1 MPSEPDAASVP
12 TGDIVFFVGT
22 GRCGS
27 SLVHE
32 IVARHPD
39 VGFVS
44 NVDDRLPSL
53 GRLGD
58 RNNALYRRV
67 PERMTRKGR
76 PRFAP
81 SEAYRLLDRE
91 VSPVVSE
98 PFRDLVASDAT
109 PWLIERFRTFFLR
122 RMAAQDTRVFTH
134 KFTGW
139 PRVGFIRAA
148 FPEARIVH
156 VVRDGR
162 AVANSWLQMSW
173 WDGYLGPDRWRFG
186 PLPPHYRA
194 EWEASDRS
202 HVVLAGI
209 AWKLLLDAFDA
220 ARAEVPDSDWLE
232 LRYEDVLDA
241 PGESFARILDVC
253 RLDMDPTLQTYLAT
267 HAPTTGRRA
276 SFTRDLD
283 RSSLE
288 QLDASLAA
296 HLAAR
301 GYEVGLSASGA

>member
-1 MPSEPDAASVP
+1 MPSEATD
-12 TGDIVFFVGT
+12 DIVFFVGT

-27 SLVHE
+27 SFVHE

-44 NVDDRLPSL
+44 NVDDRLAAF
-53 GRLGD
+53 GRLGTH
-58 RNNALYRRV
+58 NNALYRRV
-67 PERMTRKGR
+67 PERLTRKGR
-76 PRFAP
+76 LRFAP

-109 PWLIERFRTFFLR
+109 PWLVERFRTFFLR
-122 RMAAQDTRVFTH
+122 RMEAQGTRVFTH

-148 FPEARIVH
+148 FPRARIVH

-173 WDGYLGPDRWRFG
+173 WDGYQGPDHWRFG
-186 PLPPHYRA
+186 PLAPHHRA
-194 EWEASDRS
+194 EWEAAGRS

-209 AWKLLLDAFDA
+209 AWKMLLDAFDA
-220 ARAEVPDSDWLE
+220 ARAEVPEGDWLE

-241 PGESFARILDVC
+241 PDESFARILEVC
-253 RLDMDPTLQTYLAT
+253 RLDMHPDLHAYLAS
-267 HAPTTGRRA
+267 HAPRTGRRA

-283 RSSLE
+283 RDALE

-301 GYEVGLSASGA
+301 GYDVGLSASGA

>member
-1 MPSEPDAASVP
+1 
-12 TGDIVFFVGT
+12 
-22 GRCGS
+22 
-27 SLVHE
+27 
-32 IVARHPD
+32 
-39 VGFVS
+39 
-44 NVDDRLPSL
+44 
-53 GRLGD
+53 
-58 RNNALYRRV
+58 
-67 PERMTRKGR
+67 
-76 PRFAP
+76 
-81 SEAYRLLDRE
+81 
-91 VSPVVSE
+91 
-98 PFRDLVASDAT
+98 
-109 PWLIERFRTFFLR
+109 LIDRFRTFFLR
-122 RMAAQDTRVFTH
+122 RMEAQGTTVFTH

-148 FPEARIVH
+148 FPDARIVH

-220 ARAEVPDSDWLE
+220 ARAGVPAADWLE
-232 LRYEDVLDA
+232 LRYEDVLDE
-241 PGESFARILDVC
+241 PDESIARILAIC
-253 RLDMDPTLQTYLAT
+253 GLDMDPGLRQYLAV

-283 RSSLE
+283 PRALE
-288 QLDASLAA
+288 QLTGSLAA

-301 GYEVGLSASGA
+301 GYDVGLSASGA